1 MKNPMA
7 GESDSGALNINQL
20 QDVAMNFVENI
31 CSIIC
36 RPVEIILRP
45 WHGTRYFPPPI
56 IFFSS
61 VVMILLPAIAAAF
74 NQLSPL
80 ALLARMRVPAPQG
93 FYGLGSLSELY
104 FLLSFLH
111 GIRLYRRMFDMS
123 LETNSHFEGP
133 PLFFFG
139 LLPKGQSFWFTR
151 IVWEPLF
158 VLVTALILGRMFIF
172 QSSLVSYLEVTSLA
186 LAMKGFIGWYRGW
199 EYMRTILD
207 MRYTEPIIAR
217 LSDDQASDEELA
229 TIHLAS
235 FPKNLPHDIRQAAVE
250 HIARTVT
257 PGSTTPSTQSTQGE
271 SHADHH

>member
-1 MKNPMA
+1 MRNPIA
-7 GESDSGALNINQL
+7 GETGSGSLNINEL
-20 QDVAMNFVENI
+20 QDTAMNFVENL

-36 RPVEIILRP
+36 RPVELILRP

-93 FYGLGSLSELY
+93 LYGLGSLSELY
-104 FLLSFLH
+104 FLLSFIH
-111 GIRLYRRMFDMS
+111 GFRLYRRMFDMS
-123 LETNSHFEGP
+123 RETNSYFEGP
-133 PLFFFG
+133 PLFFFS
-139 LLPKGQSFWFTR
+139 LLPKSQSFWFTR

-158 VLVTALILGRMFIF
+158 ILVSALLLGRIFIF
-172 QSSLVSYLEVTSLA
+172 QSSLVTYLEVSSLA
-186 LAMKGFIGWYRGW
+186 LVMKNFIGWYRGW
-199 EYMRTILD
+199 QYMRTILD
-207 MRYTEPIIAR
+207 MRYTAPIIAR
-217 LSDDQASDEELA
+217 LSDDQASDDELA

-250 HIARTVT
+250 HIARSVT
-257 PGSTTPSTQSTQGE
+257 PGGNTNSTQGE
-271 SHADHH
+271 SNANHS